1 MHMFICYGGLM
12 PGYVDSLSHL
22 GCYLAAIIHDYEH
35 KVSDALHSF
44 LPSECNCK
52 KIWGAVSYPA
62 RLNQG
67 N

>member
-35 KVSDALHSF
+35 KVGSF
-44 LPSECNCK
+44 LISPTRVPIPC
-52 KIWGAVSYPA
+52 IFPF
-62 RLNQG
+62 
-67 N
+67 